1 MAGFASDNDQKPIE
15 LSLDLRVQHALRDE
29 LVAARAKYKAIA
41 AAGII
46 TDVRTGEIIAMV
58 SLPDYDANNPKE
70 ALDPTRINRLTTG
83 VYEMGSTFKALT
95 IGMGLDSGKMNL
107 STTFD
112 ARMPLRYGKFNISDY
127 HAQNRVLT
135 IPEIFTYSS
144 NIGAAR
150 VALRLG
156 SRNTRHSCEDGSAR
170 PAAHRTA
177 GKRGPD
183 CAEALGRVEH
193 DHHCVRPRSLR
204 GAIAVGDGRGRAD
217 ERRLA
222 DPADLPQAQRKEA
235 RRSPSRW

>member
-1 MAGFASDNDQKPIE
+1 
-15 LSLDLRVQHALRDE
+15 
-29 LVAARAKYKAIA
+29 
-41 AAGII
+41 
-46 TDVRTGEIIAMV
+46 MV

-112 ARMPLRYGKFNISDY
+112 ARMPLRYGRFNISDY
-127 HAQNRVLT
+127 HAQNRVLS

-150 VALRLG
+150 VALRARRRG
-156 SRNTRHSCEDGSAR
+156 AQGVPAQDGPAR

-177 GKRGPD
+177 GER
-183 CAEALGRVEH
+183 
-193 DHHCVRPRSLR
+193 
-204 GAIAVGDGRGRAD
+204 RAD
-217 ERRLA
+217 RA
-222 DPADLPQAQRKEA
+222 ASAGA
-235 RRSPSRW
+235 N